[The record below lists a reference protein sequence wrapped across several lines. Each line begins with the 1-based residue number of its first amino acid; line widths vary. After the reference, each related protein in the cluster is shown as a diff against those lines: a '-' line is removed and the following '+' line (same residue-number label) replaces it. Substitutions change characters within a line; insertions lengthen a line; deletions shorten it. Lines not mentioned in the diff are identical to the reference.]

1 MGAGAWRS
9 FIRASSGFLKLLL
22 FNCRV
27 YVWSLGNAKPSGQG
41 SQLAPELWGAPSGLG
56 SRQEASLSQEH
67 FSPRRRDL
75 AGASHRWT
83 HGDSGG
89 SQKGLEPQWKEKE

>member
-1 MGAGAWRS
+1 MVIS
-9 FIRASSGFLKLLL
+9 SSGFLKLLL

-27 YVWSLGNAKPSGQG
+27 YVWSLGNAKPSGHK
-41 SQLAPELWGAPSGLG
+41 GASWHLSLG
-56 SRQEASLSQEH
+56 SPLGPGEQTGEASLSQEH

-89 SQKGLEPQWKEKE
+89 PQKGLEPQWKEKE